1 MTSPPELPP
10 GLERVHMVGIG
21 GAGMSGVARILLD
34 RGALVSGSDAKE
46 SRGVHALR
54 ARGAQIRI
62 GHAAASLDLLPG
74 GPTAVI
80 TTHAAIPKTNPELV
94 EARRR
99 GIPVILRPVVLAML
113 MAGRTTLMVTGTH
126 GKTTTT
132 SMLIVALQ
140 HCGRDPS
147 FAVGGEMGEAGTN
160 AHHGS
165 GDCFVA
171 EADESDGSLL
181 EYTPDVVVVTNIE
194 TDHLDFYGSAQAYVA
209 VFDSFMERLAPGGA
223 LVVCVDDPGAAAL
236 ARRTADLGIRV
247 LRYGSAPDADAA
259 PLAATLLSWEQHGT
273 EAVAQIQLAA
283 ELDPGSQ
290 PRAMRLSIPGRHM
303 ALNALGSLLAAV
315 QIGAPVD
322 AVLDGLAGFE
332 GVRRRFELVG
342 SSVLGRATDV
352 PVRVFDDYAHHPTEI
367 SATLAAVRAV
377 LDETGQGR
385 SIAVFQPHLYS
396 RTKEFAKEFG
406 AALDAAD
413 EVFVLDVY
421 GAREQPLAGVSG
433 ASVAEHVS
441 APVRYLPNFSAVPEQ
456 VAAAAGPGDVIV
468 TMGAGDVTL
477 LGPEIVTALRGRASR
492 DVPGRPGVRR

>member
-1 MTSPPELPP
+1 MKTEQLPPELQ
-10 GLERVHMVGIG
+10 RVHMVGIG
-21 GAGMSGVARILLD
+21 GAGMSGIARILLD

-54 ARGAQIRI
+54 ARGASIRI
-62 GHAAASLDLLPG
+62 GHDASSLDLLPG
-74 GPTAVI
+74 GPTAVV

-99 GIPVILRPVVLAML
+99 GIPVILRPAVLARL
-113 MAGRTTLMVTGTH
+113 MDGRTTLMVTGTH

-140 HCGRDPS
+140 HCGLDPS
-147 FAVGGEMGEAGTN
+147 FAVGGELGEAGTN

-181 EYTPDVVVVTNIE
+181 EYTPNVAVVTNIE
-194 TDHLDFYGSAQAYVA
+194 TDHLDFYGSADAYVG
-209 VFDSFMERLAPGGA
+209 VFDAFVERLAPGGA

-236 ARRTADLGIRV
+236 AERTAELGIRV
-247 LRYGSAPDADAA
+247 LRYGSAPDQGH
-259 PLAATLLSWEQHGT
+259 AATLLSWEQQGT
-273 EAVAQIQLAA
+273 EAVAHIQLAP
-283 ELDPGSQ
+283 ELDPEPY
-290 PRAMRLSIPGRHM
+290 PRVMRLSVPGRHM
-303 ALNALGSLLAAV
+303 ALNALGALLAAIE
-315 QIGAPVD
+315 IGASVD

-342 SSVLGRATDV
+342 NAGS
-352 PVRVFDDYAHHPTEI
+352 VRVFDDYAHHPTEI
-367 SATLAAVRAV
+367 SATLAAVRTV
-377 LDETGQGR
+377 LEQSGGGR
-385 SIAVFQPHLYS
+385 SLVVFQPHLYS
-396 RTKEFAKEFG
+396 RTKEFAAGFG
-406 AALDAAD
+406 RALDAAD

-441 APVRYLPNFSAVPEQ
+441 VPVRYLPNFSAVAEQ

-477 LGPEIVTALRGRASR
+477 LGPEIVTELRIR
-492 DVPGRPGVRR
+492 DNRSAPGRPGVLR

>member
-1 MTSPPELPP
+1 MNAEQLPPELH
-10 GLERVHMVGIG
+10 RVHMVGIG
-21 GAGMSGVARILLD
+21 GAGMSGIARILLD

-54 ARGAQIRI
+54 ARGASIRI
-62 GHAAASLDLLPG
+62 GHDASSLDLLPG

-99 GIPVILRPVVLAML
+99 GIPVILRPAVLARL
-113 MAGRTTLMVTGTH
+113 MDGRTTLMVTGTH

-181 EYTPDVVVVTNIE
+181 EYTPNVAVVTNIE
-194 TDHLDFYGSAQAYVA
+194 TDHLDFYGTAEAYVG
-209 VFDSFMERLAPGGA
+209 VFDAFVERLAPGGA

-236 ARRTADLGIRV
+236 ADRTAELGIRV
-247 LRYGSAPDADAA
+247 LRYGSAPEQG
-259 PLAATLLSWEQHGT
+259 LAAALLSWEQQGT
-273 EAVAQIQLAA
+273 EAVAHIQLTP
-283 ELDPGSQ
+283 ESGPEPF
-290 PRAMRLSIPGRHM
+290 PRVMRLSVPGRHM
-303 ALNALGSLLAAV
+303 ALNALGALLAATE
-315 QIGAPVD
+315 IGAPVD

-342 SSVLGRATDV
+342 NAGS
-352 PVRVFDDYAHHPTEI
+352 VRVFDDYAHHPTEI
-367 SATLAAVRAV
+367 SATLAAVRTV
-377 LDETGQGR
+377 LEQSGGGR
-385 SIAVFQPHLYS
+385 SLVVFQPHLYS
-396 RTKEFAKEFG
+396 RTKEFAVEFG
-406 AALDAAD
+406 RALDAAD

-433 ASVAEHVS
+433 ASVAEHVTV
-441 APVRYLPNFSAVPEQ
+441 PVRYLPDFSAVAEQ

-477 LGPEIVTALRGRASR
+477 LGPEIVTALRIR
-492 DVPGRPGVRR
+492 DNRSAPGRPGVLQ

>member
-1 MTSPPELPP
+1 MNADQLPPELA
-10 GLERVHMVGIG
+10 RVHMVGIG
-21 GAGMSGVARILLD
+21 GAGMSGIARILID

-46 SRGVHALR
+46 SRGLHALR
-54 ARGAQIRI
+54 ARGALIRV
-62 GHAAASLDLLPG
+62 GHDASSLDMLPG

-99 GIPVILRPVVLAML
+99 GIPVVLRPAVLAKL

-147 FAVGGEMGEAGTN
+147 FAVGGELGEAGTN

-165 GDCFVA
+165 GNCFVA

-194 TDHLDFYGSAQAYVA
+194 TDHLDFYGSADAYVGA
-209 VFDSFMERLAPGGA
+209 FDAFMERIAPGGA
-223 LVVCVDDPGAAAL
+223 LVVCTDDPGAAAL
-236 ARRTADLGIRV
+236 AERTAELGIRV
-247 LRYGSAPDADAA
+247 LRYGSGPDER
-259 PLAATLLSWEQHGT
+259 LAGTLLTWEQHGT
-273 EAVAQIQLAA
+273 EAVAHIRLAG
-283 ELDPGSQ
+283 EEH
-290 PRAMRLSIPGRHM
+290 PRVMRLSVPGRHM
-303 ALNALGSLLAAV
+303 ALNALGALLAAV
-315 QIGAPVD
+315 EIGASPD
-322 AVLDGLAGFE
+322 NVLDGLAGFE

-342 SSVLGRATDV
+342 ASGAGGGS
-352 PVRVFDDYAHHPTEI
+352 VRVFDDYAHHPTEI
-367 SATLAAVRAV
+367 SATLAAVRTV
-377 LDETGQGR
+377 LEQTGEGR
-385 SIAVFQPHLYS
+385 SIVVFQPHLYS
-396 RTKEFAKEFG
+396 RTKAFAAEFG
-406 AALDAAD
+406 RALDAAD

-433 ASVAEHVS
+433 ATVAGHVS
-441 APVRYLPNFSAVPEQ
+441 RPVHYIPDFSAVAEE
-456 VAAAAGPGDVIV
+456 VAAVACPGDLIV

-477 LGPEIVTALRGRASR
+477 LGPEIVTALRARANRSA
-492 DVPGRPGVRR
+492 PGRPGVRR